1 MSFKL
6 SLKLKM
12 GKEDNSA
19 CFFTLHQYELKNLK
33 GKLANL
39 LLQFTRS
46 CVERDPCTL
55 NLCYLPLNTQAELE
69 HRRSEGLFQTSS
81 RDFSYAQSI
90 EEAISAKNS
99 VR

>member
-1 MSFKL
+1 ME
-6 SLKLKM
+6 
-12 GKEDNSA
+12 KEDNSA

-55 NLCYLPLNTQAELE
+55 NLCYLQLNTQAELE

-81 RDFSYAQSI
+81 RDFSYA
-90 EEAISAKNS
+90 
-99 VR
+99 